1 MSFFRKPCETR
12 VNIQGAEL
20 APNQVPPSAL
30 MQAFHWLRFGSG
42 FGDDQRYVSVADGHS
57 GRKEIL
63 HDFSGIV
70 SIGLTRSSSVVTA

>member
-1 MSFFRKPCETR
+1 MLKMIYTAKSNPDFGTNAGSSWLRF
-12 VNIQGAEL
+12 
-20 APNQVPPSAL
+20 
-30 MQAFHWLRFGSG
+30 WLRFGSG

-63 HDFSGIV
+63 HDFSGTV